1 MGRLCA
7 LQRAPGGRRAHPPC
21 AAACARFKGRQTGR
35 SRIPGALII
44 NCKQHSVSLRMYI
57 FHTQPLSRGLRLS
70 QTPTQQQNATASF
83 LGMFATSP
91 STGRWGRRYM
101 NNFWISNACV
111 FRSASRA
118 RDAGPAV
125 PSVRSS
131 VLPAASSAL
140 SAPQL
145 CHKVRP

>member
-44 NCKQHSVSLRMYI
+44 NRKQHSVSLRMYI

-70 QTPTQQQNATASF
+70 LTPTQQQNATTSF
-83 LGMFATSP
+83 WVCLQ
-91 STGRWGRRYM
+91 
-101 NNFWISNACV
+101 
-111 FRSASRA
+111 
-118 RDAGPAV
+118 PAL
-125 PSVRSS
+125 
-131 VLPAASSAL
+131 LPAAGGGAKAGTANTPPCAQLTVAL
-140 SAPQL
+140 SSTSATTFCMEGVQKLLRGHRDPKKHDFVVSTQ
-145 CHKVRP
+145 P